1 MHFSPLTLVFIIL
14 SLPLSQTT
22 IGQVPAVRVRTAQ
35 LDRTPF
41 TAGPLKITLTQFRA
55 SYLKIGGTSV
65 EVQVMNTASTFTSFS
80 PQKLSFLGN
89 DNNQADVLAIQSG
102 DHYWRAEDRRIA
114 PGARTKEFYALNGKL
129 QLPARLYYD
138 EKLLAEIVE

>member
-1 MHFSPLTLVFIIL
+1 MCLSSLCLLLIIL
-14 SLPLSQTT
+14 SLPPSQTT
-22 IGQVPAVRVRTAQ
+22 VGQVPAVRVRTAQ

-55 SYLKIGGTSV
+55 SYLRIGSASV
-65 EVQVMNTASTFTSFS
+65 EVQVVNSASTFTSFS
-80 PQKLSFLGN
+80 PQRLSFLGN
-89 DNNQADVLAIQSG
+89 DNNQVDVLAIQAG
-102 DHYWRAEDRRIA
+102 DQYWRAEDRRIA

-138 EKLLAEIVE
+138 EKLLAEIID

>member
-1 MHFSPLTLVFIIL
+1 MHLRPLTPLLIIL

-22 IGQVPAVRVRTAQ
+22 VGQVPAVRVRTSQ

-41 TAGPLKITLTQFRA
+41 TAGSLKITLSQFRA
-55 SYLKIGGTSV
+55 SFLKIGGASV
-65 EVQVMNTASTFTSFS
+65 EVQVVNTADTFTSFS

-89 DNNQADVLAIQSG
+89 DNNQVDVLAIQSG

>member
-1 MHFSPLTLVFIIL
+1 MHLRPLTPLLIIL

-22 IGQVPAVRVRTAQ
+22 VGQVPAVRVRTSQ

-41 TAGPLKITLTQFRA
+41 TAGPLKITLSQFRA
-55 SYLKIGGTSV
+55 SFLKIGGASV
-65 EVQVMNTASTFTSFS
+65 EVQVVNTADTFTSFS

-89 DNNQADVLAIQSG
+89 DNNQVDVLAIQSG